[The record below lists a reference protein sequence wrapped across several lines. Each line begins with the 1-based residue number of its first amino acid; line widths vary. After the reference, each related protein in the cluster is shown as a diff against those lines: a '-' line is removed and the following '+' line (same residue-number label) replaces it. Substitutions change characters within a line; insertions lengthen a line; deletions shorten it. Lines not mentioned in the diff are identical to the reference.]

1 MEGKKILL
9 VDDSDILLSV
19 EKLLLEE
26 AGFAVKTA
34 HSLRQV
40 DAVLT
45 SWAPD
50 LILTD
55 VNMPDVTGPEL
66 CRHIKAR
73 AAAHQVSAAV
83 VLMSSLSDAELGPIA
98 LHCGVDAWLSRNET
112 LEALPERVSRLCRA
126 MS

>member
-26 AGFAVKTA
+26 AGFAVRTA
-34 HSLRQV
+34 HSLSQF

-45 SWAPD
+45 SWTPD

-66 CRHIKAR
+66 CRHIKASL
-73 AAAHQVSAAV
+73 ATHQVPV
-83 VLMSSLSDAELGPIA
+83 VLMSSLSEAELGA
-98 LHCGVDAWLSRNET
+98 LADRCGVDAWLSRNDR
-112 LEALPERVSRLCRA
+112 LEALPERISRLCA
-126 MS
+126 TMS

>member
-9 VDDSDILLSV
+9 IDDSDILLSV

-26 AGFAVKTA
+26 AGFAVRTA
-34 HSLRQV
+34 HNLRQC

-55 VNMPDVTGPEL
+55 VNMPDVSAAEL
-66 CRHIKAR
+66 CQHIKAQLATR
-73 AAAHQVSAAV
+73 RVPL
-83 VLMSSLSDAELGPIA
+83 VLMSSLSEQELAPLA
-98 LHCGVDAWLSRNET
+98 RRCGADAWICRGAA
-112 LEALPERVSRLCRA
+112 LEALPERVSEVCR
-126 MS
+126 SIS